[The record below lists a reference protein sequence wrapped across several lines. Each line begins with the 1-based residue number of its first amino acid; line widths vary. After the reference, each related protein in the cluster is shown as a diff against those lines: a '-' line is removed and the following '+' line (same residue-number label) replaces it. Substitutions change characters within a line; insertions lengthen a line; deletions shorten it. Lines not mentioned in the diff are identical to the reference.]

1 MFSLALV
8 LLFGLVRIA
17 SGQADQ
23 GTITGVV
30 QDASGAAIG
39 NAGVTL
45 TNDDTGLVLKSNS
58 NGSGVFFFSPIKIG
72 NYRVT
77 ASSPGY
83 GTTTLTGLTISM
95 QQQLSV
101 VVTLKRGAASDT
113 TTTVAPLMQTQESST
128 SQTTGA
134 QSINR
139 VPLSGGNWVF
149 IAQLAAGAAPPQGSH
164 GAGTGD
170 FNSNGQRAEQNNYM
184 LNGVDNNNHLV
195 DFPTG
200 ASFVAQPP
208 SEGLAEFKVQSGDY
222 SAEFG
227 HSAGAIINTSLKSGT
242 NSVHGSLWEFVRNTA
257 FDAQRLERD
266 LRACV
271 P

>member
-1 MFSLALV
+1 M
-8 LLFGLVRIA
+8 
-17 SGQADQ
+17 
-23 GTITGVV
+23 
-30 QDASGAAIG
+30 
-39 NAGVTL
+39 
-45 TNDDTGLVLKSNS
+45 
-58 NGSGVFFFSPIKIG
+58 
-72 NYRVT
+72 
-77 ASSPGY
+77 
-83 GTTTLTGLTISM
+83 
-95 QQQLSV
+95 
-101 VVTLKRGAASDT
+101 
-113 TTTVAPLMQTQESST
+113 
-128 SQTTGA
+128 
-134 QSINR
+134 
-139 VPLSGGNWVF
+139 F

-242 NSVHGSLWEFVRNTA
+242 NRVHGSLWEFVRNTA
-257 FDAQRLERD
+257 FDARDWNATSVPAYHENQFGAAVGLPLLRNKLFLFADVQANRIAYTGVTITTVPSLLERAGNFSELYNPTLTGASGPSSSITRVPARRLSHSPTTISHRASPG
-266 LRACV
+266 LRPTRPRWRITQPASETEYQQRAAL
-271 P
+271 

>member
-1 MFSLALV
+1 MQQV
-8 LLFGLVRIA
+8 L
-17 SGQADQ
+17 
-23 GTITGVV
+23 
-30 QDASGAAIG
+30 
-39 NAGVTL
+39 NAG
-45 TNDDTGLVLKSNS
+45 
-58 NGSGVFFFSPIKIG
+58 I
-72 NYRVT
+72 
-77 ASSPGY
+77 
-83 GTTTLTGLTISM
+83 
-95 QQQLSV
+95 
-101 VVTLKRGAASDT
+101 TLKPGSSAETIAAT
-113 TTTVAPLMQTQESST
+113 ATAPLIQSQESST

-134 QSINR
+134 QSINK
-139 VPLSGGNWVF
+139 VPLSGGNWVY

-227 HSAGAIINTSLKSGT
+227 HSAGAVINTSLKSGT
-242 NSVHGSLWEFVRNTA
+242 NNVHGSLWEFVRNTPST
-257 FDAQRLERD
+257 RVTGM
-266 LRACV
+266 LRPCLHTMRTSLALPSACLFCV
-271 P
+271 TNCSYLPTFRPIALPIPA